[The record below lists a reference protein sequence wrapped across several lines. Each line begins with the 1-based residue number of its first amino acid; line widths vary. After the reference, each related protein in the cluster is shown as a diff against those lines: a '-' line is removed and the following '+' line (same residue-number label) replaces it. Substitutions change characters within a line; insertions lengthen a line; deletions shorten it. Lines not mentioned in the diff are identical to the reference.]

1 MRQSG
6 ASVRAHNFRMSD
18 CSADLAREYR
28 LADGRTVLVRVN
40 QPMLKF
46 VRALGFDVRVLTQEP
61 TLAQV
66 VKDLRQVPQ
75 AVA

>member
-1 MRQSG
+1 M
-6 ASVRAHNFRMSD
+6 
-18 CSADLAREYR
+18 
-28 LADGRTVLVRVN
+28 VLRVN

-46 VRALGFDVRVLTQEP
+46 ARALGFDVRVLAPEP